1 VQHQQYNCA
10 EGKHD
15 LPLILLGQITAATH
29 VRNTAFA
36 DLPRDELH
44 IAPLWWLFLLKIEEL
59 APLEIYDVAIFEL
72 ALYL

>member
-1 VQHQQYNCA
+1 
-10 EGKHD
+10 
-15 LPLILLGQITAATH
+15 LLGQITAATH